1 MSQQHEMLSSWN
13 TLSMEPRTSHS
24 PDFSANS
31 LTSEKLSY
39 LWLTYLL
46 WSNFE
51 MMELFKIRSEA
62 SSLLTLSSISRKSP
76 LQNFK
81 WHLLRVNMCYCLS
94 ASGAYTIPCCLSLLA
109 SPSAYQWLSS
119 WFAPYNSPPRPADIC
134 PPSHVPSFLYQP
146 IWVSTSAPHSPS
158 V

>member
-1 MSQQHEMLSSWN
+1 
-13 TLSMEPRTSHS
+13 MEPRTSHS

-62 SSLLTLSSISRKSP
+62 SSLLTLTSISRKSP

-81 WHLLRVNMCYCLS
+81 WHLLRVNMCYS
-94 ASGAYTIPCCLSLLA
+94 ASGAYTVPCCLSLLA
-109 SPSAYQWLSS
+109 SPSAHQWLSS
-119 WFAPYNSPPRPADIC
+119 WFAPYKSPPRPANTLSFSISSFC
-134 PPSHVPSFLYQP
+134 PLPTHLGVYLILPLSRSSCP
-146 IWVSTSAPHSPS
+146 IGYASWIA
-158 V
+158 